1 MEKNLHGKYSSYEI
15 YKFKKKKKFIKYIIK
30 LKTKLNGQKIKT
42 YKKKNIKEKNFVFMK
57 R

>member
-1 MEKNLHGKYSSYEI
+1 MENIPLMKFINL
-15 YKFKKKKKFIKYIIK
+15 KKKKFIKYIIK

>member
-15 YKFKKKKKFIKYIIK
+15 YKFFKKKFIKYIIK

>member
-1 MEKNLHGKYSSYEI
+1 M
-15 YKFKKKKKFIKYIIK
+15 KFINFKKKKFIKYIIK